1 MAFLVPGTVG
11 RVGKL
16 AIKGVR
22 RLRQLIKKSLV
33 SVLRIL
39 CIKSI
44 RIKTITIM
52 SNYEEKVK
60 ALKAHHEELLSRKN
74 ETISGGNGIYE
85 KYKFPILTA
94 AHVPLEWKYDF
105 NEQDNPYLMQRIMCN
120 ATLNAGALK
129 WNGKYV
135 LVVRVEGADRKSF
148 FAVAESPNG
157 IDNFRFWDEPITMP
171 DDVIPATNIYDM
183 RITQHEDGWIYGVF
197 CAERHDPS
205 QPGNLSAATATAGIA
220 RTKDLKT
227 WERLPDLKTK
237 SQQRNVVLHPEF
249 VDGKYALYTRPQD
262 GFIDTGSGG
271 GIGWAL
277 VDDMTH
283 AEVKEEK
290 IIYERKYHTITE
302 VKNGEGPHPLK
313 TEKGWL
319 HLAHGVRGTADGLRY
334 VLYMYMTSLED
345 PTKVIAKPGGFFLV
359 PEGNEYIGDVMNVA
373 FANGWIKDEDGKV
386 FIYYASADTRMHVA
400 TSTVDR
406 LVDYCMNTPED
417 GLTTSASVETIK
429 KLIAKNRNQK

>member
-1 MAFLVPGTVG
+1 MIESYPKQKSSYLCTVKQNNMNMNYQEK
-11 RVGKL
+11 VQ
-16 AIKGVR
+16 A
-22 RLRQLIKKSLV
+22 LRQ
-33 SVLRIL
+33 RH
-39 CIKSI
+39 
-44 RIKTITIM
+44 
-52 SNYEEKVK
+52 E
-60 ALKAHHEELLSRKN
+60 ALLQRKN
-74 ETISGGNGIYE
+74 QVVEGGNGIYE
-85 KYKFPILTA
+85 KYVYPILTA
-94 AHVPLEWKYDF
+94 EHTPLEWKYDF
-105 NEQDNPYLMQRIMCN
+105 NEQDNPFLMQRIMMN
-120 ATLNAGALK
+120 AVLNAGAIKLD
-129 WNGKYV
+129 GRYL
-135 LVVRVEGADRKSF
+135 LVCRVEGADRKSF

-157 IDNFRFWDEPITMP
+157 IDQWRFWEEPITMP
-171 DDVIPATNIYDM
+171 DTEDPATNIYDM
-183 RITQHEDGWIYGVF
+183 RVTQHEDGWIYGVF

-417 GLTTSASVETIK
+417 GLTTSASVENPI
-429 KLIAKNRNQK
+429 

>member
-1 MAFLVPGTVG
+1 MIESYPKQKSSYLCTVKQNNMNMNYQEK
-11 RVGKL
+11 VQ
-16 AIKGVR
+16 A
-22 RLRQLIKKSLV
+22 LRQ
-33 SVLRIL
+33 RH
-39 CIKSI
+39 
-44 RIKTITIM
+44 
-52 SNYEEKVK
+52 E
-60 ALKAHHEELLSRKN
+60 ALLQRKN
-74 ETISGGNGIYE
+74 QVMEGGNGIYE
-85 KYKFPILTA
+85 KYVYPILTA
-94 AHVPLEWKYDF
+94 EHTPLEWKYDF
-105 NEQDNPYLMQRIMCN
+105 NEQDNPFLMQRIMMN
-120 ATLNAGALK
+120 AVLNAGAIKLD
-129 WNGKYV
+129 GRYL
-135 LVVRVEGADRKSF
+135 LVCRVEGADRKSF

-157 IDNFRFWDEPITMP
+157 IDQWRFWEEPITMP
-171 DDVIPATNIYDM
+171 DTEDPATNIYDM
-183 RITQHEDGWIYGVF
+183 RVTQHEDGWIYGVF

-429 KLIAKNRNQK
+429 KLVAKNKKQ

>member
-1 MAFLVPGTVG
+1 MNYQEKVQA
-11 RVGKL
+11 
-16 AIKGVR
+16 
-22 RLRQLIKKSLV
+22 LRQ
-33 SVLRIL
+33 RH
-39 CIKSI
+39 
-44 RIKTITIM
+44 
-52 SNYEEKVK
+52 E
-60 ALKAHHEELLSRKN
+60 ALLQRKN
-74 ETISGGNGIYE
+74 QVMEGGNGIYE
-85 KYKFPILTA
+85 KYVYPILTA
-94 AHVPLEWKYDF
+94 EHTPLEWKYDF
-105 NEQDNPYLMQRIMCN
+105 NEQDNPFLMQRIMMN
-120 ATLNAGALK
+120 AVLNAGAIKLD
-129 WNGKYV
+129 GRYL
-135 LVVRVEGADRKSF
+135 LVCRVEGADRKSF

-157 IDNFRFWDEPITMP
+157 IDQWRFWEEPITMP
-171 DDVIPATNIYDM
+171 DTEDPATNIYDM
-183 RITQHEDGWIYGVF
+183 RVTQHEDGWLYGVF
-197 CAERHDPS
+197 CAERHDAS

-249 VDGKYALYTRPQD
+249 VNGKYALYTRPQD

-373 FANGWIKDEDGKV
+373 FANGWIKDEDGRV
-386 FIYYASADTRMHVA
+386 LIYYASADTRLHVA
-400 TSTVDR
+400 TSSVER

-429 KLIAKNRNQK
+429 KLIAKNKNQK

>member
-1 MAFLVPGTVG
+1 MIESYPKQKSSYLCTVKQNNMNMNYQEK
-11 RVGKL
+11 VQ
-16 AIKGVR
+16 V
-22 RLRQLIKKSLV
+22 LRQ
-33 SVLRIL
+33 RH
-39 CIKSI
+39 
-44 RIKTITIM
+44 
-52 SNYEEKVK
+52 E
-60 ALKAHHEELLSRKN
+60 ALLLRKN
-74 ETISGGNGIYE
+74 QVVEGGNGIYE
-85 KYKFPILTA
+85 KYVYPILTA
-94 AHVPLEWKYDF
+94 EHTPLEWKYDF
-105 NEQDNPYLMQRIMCN
+105 NEQDNPFLMQRIMMN
-120 ATLNAGALK
+120 AVLNAGAIKLD
-129 WNGKYV
+129 GRYL
-135 LVVRVEGADRKSF
+135 LVCRVEGADRKSF

-157 IDNFRFWDEPITMP
+157 IDEWRFWEEPITMP
-171 DDVIPATNIYDM
+171 DTEDPATNIYDM
-183 RITQHEDGWIYGVF
+183 RVTQHEDGWIYGVF

-220 RTKDLKT
+220 RTKDLKA
-227 WERLPDLKTK
+227 WERLPDLKSK

-429 KLIAKNRNQK
+429 KLVAKNKQQ